1 MDARNTILTKHKI
14 RVTRKKDHIIIH
26 RMNHPS
32 CVSSFLIALQSGIR
46 DGYKA
51 FTIEWKGDLV
61 YPDACVPIAG
71 IICYYAENYRIKF
84 TYVLPDDSYLQ
95 HCGFVSPFVESA
107 EDIAKEKF
115 PFDKLFRY
123 KDSAQVAAL
132 TQAYVDGISHQTE
145 CSEGVLTGLIWC
157 LNEIMDNVLVH
168 SGAGY
173 GFVMVQYHQGKNT
186 IAICVYDSGIG
197 IYNSLRHSEHQP
209 LAAIDA
215 ITLAVQEGVGDG
227 LGQGNGLFGLYQI
240 VSDNNGALTITSGPA
255 SVMWSAQKEM
265 KKFTNLPFISKR
277 YYATT
282 IDYRLNL
289 SNTINIQKAFK
300 SIGGFDGFDVRLD
313 YMIQDDNTMKYDVF
327 KNSIGTATREAG
339 SYLRN
344 DILNTIT
351 RTQTGLILDFAGVR
365 TVSSSFADE
374 LVAKLVLKLGLIK
387 FNQLIRMINVNEN
400 VKFLCERSVY
410 MRIHDEWDTVH
421 YGSDNFSDN

>member
-1 MDARNTILTKHKI
+1 
-14 RVTRKKDHIIIH
+14 
-26 RMNHPS
+26 
-32 CVSSFLIALQSGIR
+32 
-46 DGYKA
+46 
-51 FTIEWKGDLV
+51 
-61 YPDACVPIAG
+61 
-71 IICYYAENYRIKF
+71 
-84 TYVLPDDSYLQ
+84 
-95 HCGFVSPFVESA
+95 
-107 EDIAKEKF
+107 
-115 PFDKLFRY
+115 
-123 KDSAQVAAL
+123 
-132 TQAYVDGISHQTE
+132 
-145 CSEGVLTGLIWC
+145 
-157 LNEIMDNVLVH
+157 MDNVLVH

-173 GFVMVQYHQGKNT
+173 GFVMVQYHQGKNA

-277 YYATT
+277 YNATT

-351 RTQTGLILDFAGVR
+351 RAQTGLILDFAGVR